1 MISAQAFYVI
11 TQCTI
16 NNVML
21 LSYYNWTNMLY
32 DDTDVSEDTVANLMD
47 LSILITKLIRKFIAA
62 DNTNMY
68 RRRTVYISLQPTL
81 KQHFYV

>member
-1 MISAQAFYVI
+1 
-11 TQCTI
+11 
-16 NNVML
+16 
-21 LSYYNWTNMLY
+21 MLY

-47 LSILITKLIRKFIAA
+47 LSILITKLIRKFIAG

-68 RRRTVYISLQPTL
+68 RRTVYISLQLTL

>member
-1 MISAQAFYVI
+1 
-11 TQCTI
+11 
-16 NNVML
+16 
-21 LSYYNWTNMLY
+21 MLY

-62 DNTNMY
+62 DNTNMF
-68 RRRTVYISLQPTL
+68 RRRTVCISLQLTL

>member
-1 MISAQAFYVI
+1 
-11 TQCTI
+11 
-16 NNVML
+16 
-21 LSYYNWTNMLY
+21 MLY

-68 RRRTVYISLQPTL
+68 RRRTVCISLQPTL

>member
-1 MISAQAFYVI
+1 
-11 TQCTI
+11 
-16 NNVML
+16 
-21 LSYYNWTNMLY
+21 MLY

-68 RRRTVYISLQPTL
+68 RRTVYISLQLTL

>member
-1 MISAQAFYVI
+1 
-11 TQCTI
+11 
-16 NNVML
+16 ML

-68 RRRTVYISLQPTL
+68 RRRTVCISLQPTL